1 MKSHLLALLL
11 PATLAI
17 AQDPVETYMQ
27 NEIKNAPLLDAPG
40 PGYPRNTIFLKETL
54 YFQALPAEHRFSLVS
69 PMNLINKNEEKK
81 NAAIEDPFSF
91 PVELRLSK

>member
-27 NEIKNAPLLDAPG
+27 NEIKKAPLLDAPG

-54 YFQALPAEHRFSLVS
+54 YIQALPAEHRFSLVS

-81 NAAIEDPFSF
+81 NAAKEDPFSF